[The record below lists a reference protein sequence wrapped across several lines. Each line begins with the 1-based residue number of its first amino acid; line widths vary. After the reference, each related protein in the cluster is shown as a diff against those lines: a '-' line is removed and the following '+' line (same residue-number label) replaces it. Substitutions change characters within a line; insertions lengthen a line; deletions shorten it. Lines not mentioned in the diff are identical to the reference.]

1 MPTLD
6 NLATRFAHC
15 VSLFRDPTAKA
26 EQKKEFRALLGLL
39 QDTAVTLRLAQGG
52 SGIEA
57 NDVPCEGEGV
67 AVLVERLDLH
77 GIGEIAL
84 PANPPPAQLFELL
97 QALADQPGAHDV
109 TSRLAAAGADRIRI
123 APVGQPP
130 SAASPRGPVASSE
143 DFGARE
149 PVIPNPDTPVD
160 RKSGALGTAGI
171 LRGESMRDIKSVP
184 LEGVPLVTHD
194 PPPRKAADALP
205 GVVDRASPRRESGAD
220 GLLSLSSERQA
231 KPAPPR
237 AAATPPPAAPP
248 PAPPPSQPDPPP
260 VAVHEAVRPPGA
272 RATPTG
278 RVALPPG
285 AVDVLA
291 DLERNSTSPTVG
303 DLLAALIDLAASAAK
318 LGRFEQVLGVISGI
332 TRVEEKVSEASGVRR
347 QYTIALRRIYTKPV
361 LEGLSRLL
369 AAPKHR
375 AAAVAALQRGGAAG
389 VEVLMDVLAAAPT
402 VGERRAVFD
411 ALKHMTEGTDQL
423 VHMLEHSQ
431 WFVVRNV
438 AELIGELGMDDAVPA
453 LGKCLDHADERVRKA
468 VGLALAKIGTRGAAE
483 PLRRALRDRSQE
495 VRMQVAV
502 GIGGRKSS
510 ALAMP
515 LVVAMEE
522 EKDEAVVREL
532 ILALGRIGS
541 PDAVQALIKWA
552 QPSGRFFG
560 RKPSELRV
568 AAVEALRLAATP
580 AALGT
585 LEGLSDDGDRE
596 VDLLAVQLLRLFERQ
611 QAVLPDV
618 PHGDHLQHGRRRCPA
633 CASSP
638 ARCACGRAAPGPRH
652 RPGVPSLPSPGSH
665 PCPGP
670 SSLLLLG
677 RDEADLGIEPP
688 RERRQQPGCPLQ
700 IVLRH
705 HLVGAVHVPVGDA
718 HESGRDPPQGVVDG
732 VGVGAGVVRRRLDAE
747 GDLLP
752 LGALC

>member
-6 NLATRFAHC
+6 TLATRFARC
-15 VSLFRDPTAKA
+15 VSLFRDPSAKS
-26 EQKKEFRALLGLL
+26 EQKKEFRALVGLL
-39 QDTAVTLRLAQGG
+39 QDTAVTLRIGAGG
-52 SGIEA
+52 GGIEL
-57 NDVPCEGEGV
+57 NGVPCEGEGL

-84 PANPPPAQLFELL
+84 PANPPPSQLFELL

-109 TSRLAAAGADRIRI
+109 ASRLAAAGADGIRI
-123 APVGQPP
+123 APGGPPSPP
-130 SAASPRGPVASSE
+130 SAPARPEPAPSTE
-143 DFGARE
+143 DFGGRE
-149 PVIPNPDTPVD
+149 PVVPNPDTPVD

-194 PPPRKAADALP
+194 PPPPKAADALP
-205 GVVDRASPRRESGAD
+205 GVVDRARPPRNRGAEE
-220 GLLSLSSERQA
+220 LLSLSSERHLE
-231 KPAPPR
+231 PEPPR
-237 AAATPPPAAPP
+237 AAPARPSSPP
-248 PAPPPSQPDPPP
+248 PAPPPAAPEPPP
-260 VAVHEAVRPPGA
+260 AATRGAARAPAA
-272 RATPTG
+272 RATPTE

-285 AVDVLA
+285 AAEVLA
-291 DLERNSTSPTVG
+291 DLERNSTAPNVG
-303 DLLAALIDLAASAAK
+303 DLLAALIDHAASATQ
-318 LGRFEQVLGVISGI
+318 LGRFEQVLGVIAGVL
-332 TRVEEKVSEASGVRR
+332 RVEERVPESSGVRR
-347 QYTIALRRIYTKPV
+347 QYGIALRRFYTKPV

-375 AAAVAALQRGGAAG
+375 AAAVRALQRGGAAG

-423 VHMLEHSQ
+423 VHMLDHSE

-438 AELIGELGMDDAVPA
+438 AELIGELGMDAAVPA
-453 LGKCLDHADERVRKA
+453 LGKRLDHPDERVRKA
-468 VGLALAKIGTRGAAE
+468 VGLALAKIGTRSAAE

-552 QPSGRFFG
+552 QPTGRFFG

-585 LEGLSDDGDRE
+585 LEGLSDDGDRT
-596 VDLLAVQLLRLFERQ
+596 VRDAATRAVTELKRKK
-611 QAVLPDV
+611 
-618 PHGDHLQHGRRRCPA
+618 GR
-633 CASSP
+633 
-638 ARCACGRAAPGPRH
+638 
-652 RPGVPSLPSPGSH
+652 
-665 PCPGP
+665 
-670 SSLLLLG
+670 
-677 RDEADLGIEPP
+677 
-688 RERRQQPGCPLQ
+688 
-700 IVLRH
+700 
-705 HLVGAVHVPVGDA
+705 
-718 HESGRDPPQGVVDG
+718 
-732 VGVGAGVVRRRLDAE
+732 
-747 GDLLP
+747 
-752 LGALC
+752 

>member
-6 NLATRFAHC
+6 TLAARFAHC
-15 VSLFRDPTAKA
+15 VNLFRDPSVKT

-39 QDTAVTLRLAQGG
+39 QDAAVTLRVAPGG
-52 SGIEA
+52 SGIEL
-57 NDVPCEGEGV
+57 NGVPCEGAGL

-97 QALADQPGAHDV
+97 QALADQPGAYDV
-109 TSRLAAAGADRIRI
+109 VRRLTAAGADRIRV
-123 APVGQPP
+123 APAGPP
-130 SAASPRGPVASSE
+130 SPASAAAPPAPVASPE
-143 DFGARE
+143 DFGGRE
-149 PVIPNPDTPVD
+149 PVVPNPDTPVD
-160 RKSGALGTAGI
+160 RKSGALGTGGI

-194 PPPRKAADALP
+194 PPLPKAADALP
-205 GVVDRASPRRESGAD
+205 GVVDRAPPRKD
-220 GLLSLSSERQA
+220 GGTDELLSLSSERHRA
-231 KPAPPR
+231 PEPPSAAPARPSF
-237 AAATPPPAAPP
+237 PPPAAPP
-248 PAPPPSQPDPPP
+248 PAPEPPP
-260 VAVHEAVRPPGA
+260 ARHEAARAPGA
-272 RATPTG
+272 KPTPTSA
-278 RVALPPG
+278 VALPPG
-285 AVDVLA
+285 AADVLA
-291 DLERNSTSPTVG
+291 DLERNSTAPNVG
-303 DLLAALIDLAASAAK
+303 DLLAVLIDHAAAAAK
-318 LGRFEQVLGVISGI
+318 LGRFEQVVGVIVGVI
-332 TRVEEKVSEASGVRR
+332 RVEERVPEASGVRR
-347 QYTIALRRIYTKPV
+347 QYGIALRRFYTKPV

-369 AAPKHR
+369 GAPKHR

-423 VHMLEHSQ
+423 VTMLDHSE

-438 AELIGELGMDDAVPA
+438 AELIGELGMEDAVPA
-453 LGKCLDHADERVRKA
+453 LGKCLDHPDERVRKA

-502 GIGGRKSS
+502 GIGGLKSS

-552 QPSGRFFG
+552 QPTGRFFG

-568 AAVEALRLAATP
+568 AAVEGLRLAATP

-596 VDLLAVQLLRLFERQ
+596 VRDAAARAVTELKRKK
-611 QAVLPDV
+611 
-618 PHGDHLQHGRRRCPA
+618 RR
-633 CASSP
+633 
-638 ARCACGRAAPGPRH
+638 
-652 RPGVPSLPSPGSH
+652 
-665 PCPGP
+665 
-670 SSLLLLG
+670 
-677 RDEADLGIEPP
+677 
-688 RERRQQPGCPLQ
+688 
-700 IVLRH
+700 
-705 HLVGAVHVPVGDA
+705 
-718 HESGRDPPQGVVDG
+718 
-732 VGVGAGVVRRRLDAE
+732 
-747 GDLLP
+747 
-752 LGALC
+752 

>member
-1 MPTLD
+1 MPTFD
-6 NLATRFAHC
+6 NLAARFAQC
-15 VSLFRDPTAKA
+15 VSLFRDPSAKT

-39 QDTAVTLRLAQGG
+39 QETAVTLRLAQGG
-52 SGIEA
+52 SGIEL
-57 NDVPCEGEGV
+57 NGVPCEGEGL
-67 AVLVERLDLH
+67 ALLVQRLDLH
-77 GIGEIAL
+77 GIGEIGL
-84 PANPPPAQLFELL
+84 PANPPPVQLFELL

-109 TSRLAAAGADRIRI
+109 PSRLAAAGADRIRV
-123 APVGQPP
+123 APGGPPP
-130 SAASPRGPVASSE
+130 SAAAPRAPVASSE

-149 PVIPNPDTPVD
+149 PVVPNPDTPVD

-171 LRGESMRDIKSVP
+171 LRGESLRDIKSVP

-194 PPPRKAADALP
+194 PPPPKAADALP
-205 GVVDRASPRRESGAD
+205 GVVDRTAPRRESSAEE
-220 GLLSLSSERQA
+220 LLSLSSERHT
-231 KPAPPR
+231 KVAPPR
-237 AAATPPPAAPP
+237 AAPPPPSPSPP
-248 PAPPPSQPDPPP
+248 PAPPPSAPDPP
-260 VAVHEAVRPPGA
+260 AAAGHEPARARAA
-272 RATPTG
+272 RATPTE

-285 AVDVLA
+285 AAQTLA
-291 DLERNSTSPTVG
+291 ELERNSTSPNVG
-303 DLLAALIDLAASAAK
+303 DLLAALIDHAASAAK
-318 LGRFEQVLGVISGI
+318 LGRFEQVLGVLSGI
-332 TRVEEKVSEASGVRR
+332 LRVEEKVPESSGVRR
-347 QYTIALRRIYTKPV
+347 QYAIAMRRIYTKPV

-369 AAPKHR
+369 GAPRHR

-423 VHMLEHSQ
+423 VHMLDHSE

-438 AELIGELGMDDAVPA
+438 AELIGELGMEDAVPA
-453 LGKCLDHADERVRKA
+453 LGKRLDHPDERVRKA

-585 LEGLSDDGDRE
+585 LEGLSGDGDRE
-596 VDLLAVQLLRLFERQ
+596 VRDAASRAVTELRRKS
-611 QAVLPDV
+611 
-618 PHGDHLQHGRRRCPA
+618 RR
-633 CASSP
+633 
-638 ARCACGRAAPGPRH
+638 
-652 RPGVPSLPSPGSH
+652 
-665 PCPGP
+665 
-670 SSLLLLG
+670 
-677 RDEADLGIEPP
+677 
-688 RERRQQPGCPLQ
+688 
-700 IVLRH
+700 
-705 HLVGAVHVPVGDA
+705 
-718 HESGRDPPQGVVDG
+718 
-732 VGVGAGVVRRRLDAE
+732 
-747 GDLLP
+747 
-752 LGALC
+752 

>member
-39 QDTAVTLRLAQGG
+39 QETTVALRRAQGG
-52 SGIEA
+52 SGIEW
-57 NDVPCEGEGV
+57 NGPPCEGAGL

-109 TSRLAAAGADRIRI
+109 ASRLAAAGADRIRI
-123 APVGQPP
+123 APGGPPP
-130 SAASPRGPVASSE
+130 SAAAPRGPVASTE

-149 PVIPNPDTPVD
+149 PVVPNPDTPVD

-171 LRGESMRDIKSVP
+171 LRGEAMRDIKSLP

-194 PPPRKAADALP
+194 PPPPKAADALP
-205 GVVDRASPRRESGAD
+205 GVVDRAPPHRESGAD
-220 GLLSLSSERQA
+220 ELLSLSSERHA
-231 KPAPPR
+231 NPPASR
-237 AAATPPPAAPP
+237 AAPSPPPSPP
-248 PAPPPSQPDPPP
+248 PAPPPSAPGPPAP
-260 VAVHEAVRPPGA
+260 AEREAARPPGT
-272 RATPTG
+272 RATPTA
-278 RVALPPG
+278 RVAVPPG
-285 AVDVLA
+285 AADVLA
-291 DLERNSTSPTVG
+291 ELERNSTSPNVG
-303 DLLAALIDLAASAAK
+303 DLLAALIDHAAAAAK
-318 LGRFEQVLGVISGI
+318 LGRFEQVLGVLSGI
-332 TRVEEKVSEASGVRR
+332 LRVEEKIPESSGVQR
-347 QYTIALRRIYTKPV
+347 QYGIALRRIYTKPV

-375 AAAVAALQRGGAAG
+375 TAAVAALQRGGAAG

-402 VGERRAVFD
+402 VGERRAAFD

-423 VHMLEHSQ
+423 LHIIDHAE

-438 AELIGELGMDDAVPA
+438 AELIGELGMEDAVPA
-453 LGKCLDHADERVRKA
+453 LGKCLDHPDERVRKA

-502 GIGGRKSS
+502 GIRGRKSS

-552 QPSGRFFG
+552 QPTGRFFG

-568 AAVEALRLAATP
+568 AAVEALRLAGTP

-585 LEGLSDDGDRE
+585 LEGLSDDGDR
-596 VDLLAVQLLRLFERQ
+596 AVRDAATRGVAGLKRKK
-611 QAVLPDV
+611 
-618 PHGDHLQHGRRRCPA
+618 GR
-633 CASSP
+633 
-638 ARCACGRAAPGPRH
+638 
-652 RPGVPSLPSPGSH
+652 
-665 PCPGP
+665 
-670 SSLLLLG
+670 
-677 RDEADLGIEPP
+677 
-688 RERRQQPGCPLQ
+688 
-700 IVLRH
+700 
-705 HLVGAVHVPVGDA
+705 
-718 HESGRDPPQGVVDG
+718 
-732 VGVGAGVVRRRLDAE
+732 
-747 GDLLP
+747 
-752 LGALC
+752 

>member
-15 VSLFRDPTAKA
+15 VSLFRDSTAKA
-26 EQKKEFRALLGLL
+26 EQKREFRALLGLL
-39 QDTAVTLRLAQGG
+39 QETAVTLRLAQGG
-52 SGIEA
+52 SGIEVNGA
-57 NDVPCEGEGV
+57 PCEGEGV

-77 GIGEIAL
+77 GIGEIAM

-109 TSRLAAAGADRIRI
+109 ANRLAAAGADRIRI
-123 APVGQPP
+123 APVGPPP
-130 SAASPRGPVASSE
+130 SAATPRGSVASSE

-160 RKSGALGTAGI
+160 RKSGALGTGGI

-194 PPPRKAADALP
+194 PLPPKAADALP
-205 GVVDRASPRRESGAD
+205 GVVDRAAPRKESGAD
-220 GLLSLSSERQA
+220 ELLSLSSERRR
-231 KPAPPR
+231 APE
-237 AAATPPPAAPP
+237 PPPAAPP
-248 PAPPPSQPDPPP
+248 RPSSPPPAPPPAAPDAPP
-260 VAVHEAVRPPGA
+260 VAKRTAARAPDS
-272 RATPTG
+272 RATPPAA
-278 RVALPPG
+278 VPLPLG
-285 AVDVLA
+285 SAEVLA
-291 DLERNSTSPTVG
+291 ELERNSTSPNVG
-303 DLLAALIDLAASAAK
+303 DLLAALIDHAAAAAK

-332 TRVEEKVSEASGVRR
+332 THVEEKVPEASGVGR
-347 QYTIALRRIYTKPV
+347 QYTIALRRIYTKSV

-369 AAPKHR
+369 GAPKHR

-438 AELIGELGMDDAVPA
+438 AELIGELGLDDAVPA
-453 LGKCLDHADERVRKA
+453 LGKCLAHEDERVRKA
-468 VGLALAKIGTRGAAE
+468 VGLALAKIGTRSAAE

-552 QPSGRFFG
+552 QPTGRFFG

-596 VDLLAVQLLRLFERQ
+596 VREAASRGVAELKRKK
-611 QAVLPDV
+611 
-618 PHGDHLQHGRRRCPA
+618 GR
-633 CASSP
+633 
-638 ARCACGRAAPGPRH
+638 
-652 RPGVPSLPSPGSH
+652 
-665 PCPGP
+665 
-670 SSLLLLG
+670 
-677 RDEADLGIEPP
+677 
-688 RERRQQPGCPLQ
+688 
-700 IVLRH
+700 
-705 HLVGAVHVPVGDA
+705 
-718 HESGRDPPQGVVDG
+718 
-732 VGVGAGVVRRRLDAE
+732 
-747 GDLLP
+747 
-752 LGALC
+752 

>member
-6 NLATRFAHC
+6 TLATRFARC
-15 VSLFRDPTAKA
+15 VSLFRDPSAKN

-39 QDTAVTLRLAQGG
+39 QDTAVTLRIGGGG
-52 SGIEA
+52 SGIEL
-57 NDVPCEGEGV
+57 NGVPCDGEGLTG
-67 AVLVERLDLH
+67 LVQRLELH

-84 PANPPPAQLFELL
+84 PAKPPPAQLFELL

-109 TSRLAAAGADRIRI
+109 AGWLAAAGADRIRV
-123 APVGQPP
+123 APVGPSSPAAAGPP
-130 SAASPRGPVASSE
+130 REPVASPE
-143 DFGARE
+143 DFGGRE
-149 PVIPNPDTPVD
+149 PVVPNPDTPVD
-160 RKSGALGTAGI
+160 RRSGKHGTEGI
-171 LRGESMRDIKSVP
+171 LRGESLRDIKSVP

-194 PPPRKAADALP
+194 PPPPKAADALP
-205 GVVDRASPRRESGAD
+205 GVVDRARPPRNSGAD
-220 GLLSLSSERQA
+220 ELLSLSSERRLE
-231 KPAPPR
+231 PEPPR
-237 AAATPPPAAPP
+237 AAPSPPPSPP
-248 PAPPPSQPDPPP
+248 PAPPPAAPGPPAAEYEP
-260 VAVHEAVRPPGA
+260 ARARAA
-272 RATPTG
+272 RATPTE

-285 AVDVLA
+285 AAETLA
-291 DLERNSTSPTVG
+291 ELERNSSAPNVG
-303 DLLAALIDLAASAAK
+303 DLLAALIDHAASATK
-318 LGRFEQVLGVISGI
+318 LGRFEQVLGVLSGI
-332 TRVEEKVSEASGVRR
+332 LQVEEKIAESSGVRR
-347 QYTIALRRIYTKPV
+347 QYAIALRRIYTKPV

-375 AAAVAALQRGGAAG
+375 AAAVGALQRGGAAG

-423 VHMLEHSQ
+423 VHMLDHSE

-453 LGKCLDHADERVRKA
+453 LGKRLDHPDERVRKA

-552 QPSGRFFG
+552 QPTGRFFG

-568 AAVEALRLAATP
+568 AAVEALRLAASP

-585 LEGLSDDGDRE
+585 LEGLSDDGDR
-596 VDLLAVQLLRLFERQ
+596 AVREAASR
-611 QAVLPDV
+611 AVTELKRKK
-618 PHGDHLQHGRRRCPA
+618 GR
-633 CASSP
+633 
-638 ARCACGRAAPGPRH
+638 
-652 RPGVPSLPSPGSH
+652 
-665 PCPGP
+665 
-670 SSLLLLG
+670 
-677 RDEADLGIEPP
+677 
-688 RERRQQPGCPLQ
+688 
-700 IVLRH
+700 
-705 HLVGAVHVPVGDA
+705 
-718 HESGRDPPQGVVDG
+718 
-732 VGVGAGVVRRRLDAE
+732 
-747 GDLLP
+747 
-752 LGALC
+752 

>member
-6 NLATRFAHC
+6 NLAARFAQC
-15 VSLFRDPTAKA
+15 VSLFRDPSAKT

-39 QDTAVTLRLAQGG
+39 QDAAVTLRLALGG
-52 SGIEA
+52 QGIEL
-57 NDVPCEGEGV
+57 NGVPCEAAGL
-67 AVLVERLDLH
+67 ASLVERLDLH

-109 TSRLAAAGADRIRI
+109 ASRLTAAGADRIR
-123 APVGQPP
+123 VGPAGPPP
-130 SAASPRGPVASSE
+130 SPSVAQRGPVASPE
-143 DFGARE
+143 DFGGRE
-149 PVIPNPDTPVD
+149 PVVPNPDTPVD
-160 RKSGALGTAGI
+160 RKSGALGTGGI

-194 PPPRKAADALP
+194 PPPPKAADALP
-205 GVVDRASPRRESGAD
+205 GVVDRPPPRKESRGD
-220 GLLSLSSERQA
+220 ELFSLSSERHR
-231 KPAPPR
+231 APE
-237 AAATPPPAAPP
+237 PPPP
-248 PAPPPSQPDPPP
+248 PAPPPAAPEPPA
-260 VAVHEAVRPPGA
+260 VAQREAA
-272 RATPTG
+272 RAPASG
-278 RVALPPG
+278 ASPAAVPLPPG
-285 AVDVLA
+285 AADVIA
-291 DLERNSTSPTVG
+291 ELERNSTAPNVG
-303 DLLAALIDLAASAAK
+303 DLLAVLIDNAAAAGK
-318 LGRFEQVLGVISGI
+318 LGRFEQVLGVIVSVI
-332 TRVEEKVSEASGVRR
+332 RVEEKVPEASGVRR
-347 QYTIALRRIYTKPV
+347 QYGIALRRFYTKPI

-369 AAPKHR
+369 GAPKHR
-375 AAAVAALQRGGAAG
+375 AAAVTALQRGGAAG

-423 VHMLEHSQ
+423 VHMLDHSE

-438 AELIGELGMDDAVPA
+438 AELIGELGMEDAVPA
-453 LGKCLDHADERVRKA
+453 LGKRLDHADERVRKA

-532 ILALGRIGS
+532 LLALGRIGS

-552 QPSGRFFG
+552 QPTGRFFG

-585 LEGLSDDGDRE
+585 LEGLSDDGDRAVREAASRAVTE
-596 VDLLAVQLLRLFERQ
+596 VKRKS
-611 QAVLPDV
+611 
-618 PHGDHLQHGRRRCPA
+618 RR
-633 CASSP
+633 
-638 ARCACGRAAPGPRH
+638 
-652 RPGVPSLPSPGSH
+652 
-665 PCPGP
+665 
-670 SSLLLLG
+670 
-677 RDEADLGIEPP
+677 
-688 RERRQQPGCPLQ
+688 
-700 IVLRH
+700 
-705 HLVGAVHVPVGDA
+705 
-718 HESGRDPPQGVVDG
+718 
-732 VGVGAGVVRRRLDAE
+732 
-747 GDLLP
+747 
-752 LGALC
+752 

>member
-6 NLATRFAHC
+6 TLATRFARC
-15 VSLFRDPTAKA
+15 VNLFRDPTAKS
-26 EQKKEFRALLGLL
+26 EQKKEFRTLVGLL
-39 QDTAVTLRLAQGG
+39 QDAAVTLRVGAGG
-52 SGIEA
+52 VGIEL
-57 NDVPCEGEGV
+57 NGVPCEGEGL

-84 PANPPPAQLFELL
+84 PASPPPNQLFELL

-123 APVGQPP
+123 APAGPP
-130 SAASPRGPVASSE
+130 SSPSVAQRGPVASPE
-143 DFGARE
+143 DFGGRE
-149 PVIPNPDTPVD
+149 PVVPNPDTPVD

-194 PPPRKAADALP
+194 PPPPKAADALP
-205 GVVDRASPRRESGAD
+205 GVVDRPSPRKESGEE
-220 GLLSLSSERQA
+220 LLSLSSERHR
-231 KPAPPR
+231 APE
-237 AAATPPPAAPP
+237 PPPALAPPP
-248 PAPPPSQPDPPP
+248 PAPDPPA
-260 VAVHEAVRPPGA
+260 VAKREAAHAPA
-272 RATPTG
+272 SRATPAAT
-278 RVALPPG
+278 VPLPPG
-285 AVDVLA
+285 AADVLA
-291 DLERNSTSPTVG
+291 ELERNSTAPNVG
-303 DLLAALIDLAASAAK
+303 DLLAALIDNAAAATK
-318 LGRFEQVLGVISGI
+318 LGRFEQVLGVIVGVI
-332 TRVEEKVSEASGVRR
+332 RVEEKVPETSGVRR
-347 QYTIALRRIYTKPV
+347 QYGIAMRRFYTKPV

-375 AAAVAALQRGGAAG
+375 AAAVTALQRGGAAG

-423 VHMLEHSQ
+423 VHMLDHSE

-438 AELIGELGMDDAVPA
+438 AELIGELGMEDAVPA
-453 LGKCLDHADERVRKA
+453 LGKRLDHADERVRKA

-532 ILALGRIGS
+532 LLALGRIGS
-541 PDAVQALIKWA
+541 SDAVQALIKWA
-552 QPSGRFFG
+552 QPTGRFFG

-585 LEGLSDDGDRE
+585 LEGLSDDGDR
-596 VDLLAVQLLRLFERQ
+596 AVREAASR
-611 QAVLPDV
+611 AVTELKRKS
-618 PHGDHLQHGRRRCPA
+618 RR
-633 CASSP
+633 
-638 ARCACGRAAPGPRH
+638 
-652 RPGVPSLPSPGSH
+652 
-665 PCPGP
+665 
-670 SSLLLLG
+670 
-677 RDEADLGIEPP
+677 
-688 RERRQQPGCPLQ
+688 
-700 IVLRH
+700 
-705 HLVGAVHVPVGDA
+705 
-718 HESGRDPPQGVVDG
+718 
-732 VGVGAGVVRRRLDAE
+732 
-747 GDLLP
+747 
-752 LGALC
+752 